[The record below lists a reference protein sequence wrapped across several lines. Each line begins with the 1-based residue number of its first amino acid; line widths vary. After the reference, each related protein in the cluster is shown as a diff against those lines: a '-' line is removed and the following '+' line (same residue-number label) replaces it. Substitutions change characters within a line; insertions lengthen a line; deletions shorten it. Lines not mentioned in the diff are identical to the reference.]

1 MATMTG
7 TERSRLIKLGKV
19 LVLFRPLTSNAA
31 LLAEAVIAKDLQ
43 SERRI
48 AFYLHNDAQELLI
61 LGDILGAH
69 GTAFTTQ
76 GKKTRRTL
84 LEVCGIEIDEMTIAM
99 QLYLW
104 KERQTMDNAMGN
116 ELGIGEEIL
125 EEAEG
130 APLYTKDFLAWSE
143 DVLRFPAAALRQ
155 KCTFCGDAATDYRV
169 LQACGSCK
177 KTLYCDKRC
186 QKMHWRK
193 EHKIACK
200 KAAGAHKA
208 EELKAEKIQENKSEE
223 AEAED
228 IQDVE
233 RTKEVSQED
242 SKLKQSQTADNN
254 VEESKGGHR
263 SID

>member
-1 MATMTG
+1 MATMTD

-19 LVLFRPLTSNAA
+19 AKNHHEKDSA
-31 LLAEAVIAKDLQ
+31 LLAEAVVAKDPQ
-43 SERRI
+43 RERRI
-48 AFYLHNDAQELLI
+48 AVYLHNDAQELLI
-61 LGDILGAH
+61 LGEILGAH
-69 GTAFTTQ
+69 GTEFTTQ
-76 GKKTRRTL
+76 GKQTRRTL
-84 LEVCGIEIDEMTIAM
+84 LEVYGIEIDEMTIAM

-143 DVLRFPAAALRQ
+143 DVLRFPAAAPRQ

-193 EHKIACK
+193 EHKAVCK
-200 KAAGAHKA
+200 KEAGTDKVEELTA
-208 EELKAEKIQENKSEE
+208 EETQENKSEE

-228 IQDVE
+228 NHDVE
-233 RTKEVSQED
+233 RAKEAKQEH
-242 SKLKQSQTADNN
+242 SKP
-254 VEESKGGHR
+254 EESQAADSTIKESKEGDG
-263 SID
+263 SVD